1 MSTSMETP
9 NKTPNSSGHLRS
21 DNVLSTPLFVPPTPM
36 LKELGYGTGK
46 SNHLIW
52 KFHSLTSII
61 IRNKLQLNQK
71 NVFYFEKV
79 FTFIASSGRQ

>member
-9 NKTPNSSGHLRS
+9 NKTPNKSGHLRT

-46 SNHLIW
+46 SN
-52 KFHSLTSII
+52 KFKKSSF
-61 IRNKLQLNQK
+61 
-71 NVFYFEKV
+71 NVFFYSE
-79 FTFIASSGRQ
+79 